1 MTREEA
7 IQAMKEAFK
16 NAPNKL
22 EYEKNIQD
30 RLQLLAWLDY
40 ERLKSDYI
48 ELDNRLRTANTEN
61 DELKRMLKK
70 SLEALDAMAEN
81 VRDECGEAAC
91 GLCEY
96 DSPLNEYGEM
106 IYECAGVNGNT
117 DCFKWRHHDE
127 AMKLLGGNEN
137 DND

>member
-1 MTREEA
+1 MDLE
-7 IQAMKEAFK
+7 QAMQEIFYHGFVFTLHPKKALEALK
-16 NAPNKL
+16 VIRKTL
-22 EYEKNIQD
+22 
-30 RLQLLAWLDY
+30 LDY
-40 ERLKSDYI
+40 EQLKADYI
-48 ELDNRLRTANTEN
+48 DIDKQLRTANTEN

-106 IYECAGVNGNT
+106 IYECDGVNGKTN
-117 DCFKWRHHDE
+117 CFKWRHHDE
-127 AMKLLGGNEN
+127 AMELLGGTEN